1 MDGVVVLAHYNY
13 TSLESQN
20 LAFLLSLSLSRHLAT
35 QTGLLDRELCRQMWL
50 I

>member
-20 LAFLLSLSLSRHLAT
+20 LAFLLSLSLAI
-35 QTGLLDRELCRQMWL
+35 LLLKPVCWTESCAGKCG
-50 I
+50 